1 MGGVHGPD
9 GRPGGQLEKVS
20 GLEADKS
27 TITEIVDVLAL
38 VAEGA
43 MGPPDVRFEREA
55 SNAIESGYVSS
66 FDVDAVFAASQD

>member
-55 SNAIESGYVSS
+55 SNASRDM
-66 FDVDAVFAASQD
+66 FPASM